1 MRAGL
6 HDQRL
11 VNPRLRV
18 NRERVTPPPATL
30 FGVSSDPPQSL
41 PAVPESLLP
50 REHALYRPRHSG
62 RQRSALTMAVLFFC
76 APALMLIVGVRPAEF
91 ENRKLAD
98 FPSITAG
105 WGFFTGLNAW
115 ANDHIPLRD
124 HAVAAANGIS
134 RGVFGEAP
142 PVAKP
147 PHQEPNG
154 PIPLPP
160 KDPSLDRPEPTAYV
174 RAIEGKGDWLYLG
187 EDIER
192 ACEPLLPVPEVFD
205 RLQALRTAV
214 ESSGRKLVLV
224 VAPDKV
230 TTVPQNLPSK
240 YFGAKCA
247 AEAREE
253 FWKSVSRETGA
264 LDLRDAL
271 RAEAESRKEPVYQQ
285 LDSHWTTEGGLVM
298 VRAVA
303 ERIQP
308 GVTKS
313 WDFRSAGSSEADAGL
328 PPLLGRTGKMT
339 INNYDLA
346 PDGKTVRGKK
356 LDEPFPA
363 PQRSTQTAGTGVV
376 RPKVVMLGDSFA
388 APVAEYMSAA
398 FADFTFIHLNTAASD
413 PKPTG
418 QMMATADVVV
428 VEVVERNM
436 LSGNSS
442 VMSSRHLETFKA
454 ELARQPR

>member
-6 HDQRL
+6 HGHRP
-11 VNPRLRV
+11 VNPYVRV
-18 NRERVTPPPATL
+18 NHQQVTLPPATL
-30 FGVSSDPPQSL
+30 SSVSIDPPKSL

-50 REHALYRPRHSG
+50 REHALYRPRHSS
-62 RQRSALTMAVLFFC
+62 RQRPALTMAVLFFC
-76 APALMLIVGVRPAEF
+76 APALLLIAGVRPAEF

-98 FPSITAG
+98 FPSITEG
-105 WGFFTGLNAW
+105 WSFFTGLNAW

-124 HAVAAANGIS
+124 HAVAASNGIS

-205 RLQALRTAV
+205 RLQALRTAI

-230 TTVPQNLPSK
+230 TTVPENLPSK
-240 YFGAKCA
+240 YFGAQCA
-247 AEAREE
+247 AKAREA
-253 FWKSVSRETGA
+253 FWQSVSAKTGA
-264 LDLRDAL
+264 LDLRDGL
-271 RAEAESRKEPVYQQ
+271 KAEAENRKQPVYQQ
-285 LDSHWTTEGGLVM
+285 LDSHWTTEGGLVL

-303 ERIQP
+303 ERVQP
-308 GVTKS
+308 GVTKT
-313 WDFRSAGSSEADAGL
+313 WDFRPAGSSETDAGL

-339 INNYDLA
+339 INNYELA
-346 PDGKTVRGKK
+346 PDGKTVREKK
-356 LDEPFPA
+356 LNEPFPA
-363 PQRSTQTAGTGVV
+363 PQRSTQTAGTGMV
-376 RPKVVMLGDSFA
+376 RPKVVMIGDSFA
-388 APVAEYMSAA
+388 APLASYMSAA
-398 FADFTFIHLNTAASD
+398 FTDFTFVHLNTAASD

-418 QMMATADVVV
+418 QLMAGADVVV
-428 VEVVERNM
+428 IEVVERNM
-436 LSGNSS
+436 LSGNSA